1 MTTYLNR
8 ILAAHRE
15 TASLDGR
22 SLDDLLDSARSC
34 DDPRGFIRALVG
46 GTPDD
51 IAVIAEVKRRS
62 PSRGDLDTGL
72 DPAVMAVQYATG
84 GAACLSVLTD
94 EAFFGGSAKDLRAA
108 RSAVDLPVLRKD
120 FTVDARDVC
129 DARIMGA
136 DAVLLIVAALDDR
149 EMADFY
155 ALSGELGMDALVE
168 VHDEAELERA
178 LSIGAPLVGVNQ
190 RDLITFEVDPG
201 RAARMVSLIP
211 EGVVRVAESG
221 IKDDTAAAALKQAGY
236 HALLV
241 GESLVTARDRASAV
255 RALSQPVG
263 GRTVRDP
270 D

>member
-1 MTTYLNR
+1 MTTYLDR

-22 SLDDLLDSARSC
+22 SLEDLLDSARSGEY
-34 DDPRGFIRALVG
+34 PRGFIQALVG
-46 GTPDD
+46 GTPDE

-72 DPAVMAVQYATG
+72 DPAVVAVQYATG
-84 GAACLSVLTD
+84 GAVCLSVLTD
-94 EAFFGGSAKDLRAA
+94 ESFFGGSAGDLRTA
-108 RSAVDLPVLRKD
+108 RLAVDLPVLRKD

-136 DAVLLIVAALDDR
+136 DAVLLIVAALDDL
-149 EMADFY
+149 EMADFHT
-155 ALSGELGMDALVE
+155 LSTELGMDTLME

-178 LSIGAPLVGVNQ
+178 LAAGASLVGVNQ

-201 RAARMVSLIP
+201 RAARMVPLMP

-221 IKDDTAAAALKQAGY
+221 IKDETAAMALRQAGY

-241 GESLVTARDRASAV
+241 GESLITAGDRAAAV
-255 RALSQPVG
+255 RALCQPVG
-263 GRTVRDP
+263 GRTAGDP

>member
-1 MTTYLNR
+1 MTTYLDR

-15 TASLDGR
+15 TASLDRR
-22 SLDDLLDSARSC
+22 SLEDLLDSARSYK
-34 DDPRGFIRALVG
+34 DPRGFMRALVG
-46 GTPDD
+46 GTPDE

-62 PSRGDLDTGL
+62 PTRGDLDTGL
-72 DPAVMAVQYATG
+72 DPAIVAGQYAIG

-94 EAFFGGSAKDLRAA
+94 ESFFGGSAGDLRAA
-108 RSAVDLPVLRKD
+108 RLAVDLPVLRKD

-136 DAVLLIVAALDDR
+136 DAVLLIAAALDDL
-149 EMADFY
+149 EMADFH
-155 ALSGELGMDALVE
+155 ALSDELGMDALVE
-168 VHDEAELERA
+168 IHDETELERA
-178 LSIGAPLVGVNQ
+178 LAIGASLVGVNQ

-201 RAARMVSLIP
+201 RAARMVPLMP

-221 IKDDTAAAALKQAGY
+221 IKDKTAAAALKQAGY

-241 GESLVTARDRASAV
+241 GESLVTAGDRAAAV
-255 RALSQPVG
+255 RALCQPVG
-263 GRTVRDP
+263 GRTAGDP

>member
-1 MTTYLNR
+1 VTTYLDH
-8 ILAAHRE
+8 ILVAHRE

-22 SLDDLLDSARSC
+22 LLEGLLDSASSGEP
-34 DDPRGFIRALVG
+34 PRGFIQALAG
-46 GTPDD
+46 GTSDE

-72 DPAVMAVQYATG
+72 DPAIVAGQYATG

-94 EAFFGGSAKDLRAA
+94 ESFFGGSAGDLRAA
-108 RSAVDLPVLRKD
+108 RLAVDLPVLRKD

-136 DAVLLIVAALDDR
+136 DAVLLIVAALDDQ

-155 ALSGELGMDALVE
+155 ALSTELGMDTLVE
-168 VHDEAELERA
+168 VHDESELERA
-178 LSIGAPLVGVNQ
+178 LAIGASLVGVNQ
-190 RDLITFEVDPG
+190 RDLVTFEVDPG
-201 RAARMVSLIP
+201 RATRMAPLIP

-221 IKDDTAAAALKQAGY
+221 IKDKATAVALKQAGY

-241 GESLVTARDRASAV
+241 GESLVTAGDRAAAV
-255 RALSQPVG
+255 RALC
-263 GRTVRDP
+263 
-270 D
+270 

>member
-1 MTTYLNR
+1 MTTYLDR

-34 DDPRGFIRALVG
+34 EEPRGFIRALVR
-46 GTPDD
+46 GTPDE
-51 IAVIAEVKRRS
+51 IAVIAEIKRRS

-72 DPAVMAVQYATG
+72 DPATVAGQYATG

-94 EAFFGGSAKDLRAA
+94 ESFFDGSAGDLRAA
-108 RSAVDLPVLRKD
+108 RLAVDLPVLRKD

-136 DAVLLIVAALDDR
+136 DAVLLIAAALDDR
-149 EMADFY
+149 EMADFH
-155 ALSGELGMDALVE
+155 ALSAELGMDTLVE

-178 LSIGAPLVGVNQ
+178 LAIGASLVGVNQ
-190 RDLITFEVDPG
+190 RDLSTFEVDPG
-201 RAARMVSLIP
+201 RAIRMAPLMP

-221 IKDDTAAAALKQAGY
+221 IKDETAALALKQAGY

-241 GESLVTARDRASAV
+241 GEALVTAGDRAGAV

-263 GRTVRDP
+263 DRTAGDP

>member
-1 MTTYLNR
+1 MTTYLDR

-34 DDPRGFIRALVG
+34 EGPRGFIRSLVG
-46 GTPDD
+46 GTPDE

-94 EAFFGGSAKDLRAA
+94 ESFFGGSAKDLRAA
-108 RSAVDLPVLRKD
+108 RLAVDLPVLRKD

-136 DAVLLIVAALDDR
+136 DAVLLIVAALDDW
-149 EMADFY
+149 EMVDFY
-155 ALSGELGMDALVE
+155 ALSGELGMDTLVE

-178 LSIGAPLVGVNQ
+178 LAIGASLVGVNQ
-190 RDLITFEVDPG
+190 RDLVTFELDPG
-201 RAARMVSLIP
+201 RAARMVPLIP

-221 IKDDTAAAALKQAGY
+221 IKDQTAAVALKQAGY

-255 RALSQPVG
+255 RSLAQPLRN
-263 GRTVRDP
+263 RTAGDRD
-270 D
+270 